1 MLHISLFR
9 SVAFLLQEQPLDDA
23 EHGHLIRCNQ
33 CLRAM
38 ADAGLE
44 ELLRTDLFEKQAAII
59 LDVIEVLE
67 KAGRYSRIYSFANRT
82 CISSPRPICST

>member
-1 MLHISLFR
+1 MLHISLAR

-33 CLRAM
+33 CQQAM

-44 ELLRTDLFEKQAAII
+44 ELLKTTQTPRNYKSRAGVSAAAQKIPVVLQSDRT
-59 LDVIEVLE
+59 V
-67 KAGRYSRIYSFANRT
+67 GS
-82 CISSPRPICST
+82 